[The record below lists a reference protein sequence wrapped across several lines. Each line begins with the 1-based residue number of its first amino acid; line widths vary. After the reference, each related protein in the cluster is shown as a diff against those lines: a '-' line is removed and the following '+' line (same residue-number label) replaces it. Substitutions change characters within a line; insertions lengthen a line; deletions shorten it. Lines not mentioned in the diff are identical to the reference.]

1 MNLTHTPLIDA
12 SAEYKEAL
20 CVLPGSRGSSIVDF
34 DRTLSHMEGD
44 LKHQAM
50 NWLLDGAFLW
60 QKRDLLDYLVENGVT
75 QQPGFFSDLSGALS
89 LYTRVRTANLAGND
103 KILGF
108 IALLQDYAA
117 TLGDDFKREAVCHL
131 LPRSD
136 RAMAVEEDY
145 REEFEQHLDLFRMV
159 FGNDVFLDPE
169 IGNVL
174 LCHIAETP
182 SYACKYQ
189 EVFTTLITHLGDD
202 FRFND
207 YDVTARLLG
216 DKAYYCSQPFFDKHQ
231 QCVAGLL
238 SNLTR
243 PAMHSASLVKLVS
256 AMGHVAL
263 PILAGDEHLP
273 IGSGV
278 MGKLNAHL
286 LYGEE
291 RGQAGLASH
300 RQIHEAL
307 ARRVLTHPAFAG
319 QASVAP
325 DLREVPANG
334 YAGLTAIVARQ
345 EGVSLTLKPENL
357 ESFSAMIAETQ
368 DFGEEDRRELY
379 AFLKDQMGYEVLR
392 AYRRASKT
400 SPENPIVS
408 MMASL
413 DPEVLVD
420 ACLIQVCYEQIL
432 KQASKTPPNSTEAPL
447 LEAAR
452 NAARSG
458 MRNDSANPHAK
469 FYKAARCLV
478 EQMDDARILAHLPKN
493 KRFAQQMV
501 MHNLVKDRQ
510 YIALL
515 TPRQQEDM
523 LSKDLGL

>member
-1 MNLTHTPLIDA
+1 MNLNHTPLIDA

-20 CVLPGSRGSSIVDF
+20 CVLPGSRGSSLTDF
-34 DRTLSHMEGD
+34 DRTLSQMEGD

-75 QQPGFFSDLSGALS
+75 QQPGFFSDLSGALT
-89 LYTRVRTANLAGND
+89 LYTRVRTANLAHND

-117 TLGDDFKREAVCHL
+117 TLGDEFKREAVCHL

-136 RAMAVEEDY
+136 RAMVVEEDY

-159 FGNDVFLDPE
+159 FGKDVFRDPE
-169 IGNVL
+169 IGNML
-174 LCHIAETP
+174 LCHIAEKP
-182 SYACKYQ
+182 SHACKYGQ
-189 EVFTTLITHLGDD
+189 VFTTLIKHIGDD

-207 YDVTARLLG
+207 YDVTARLLE
-216 DKAYYCSQPFFDKHQ
+216 DKAYCSQPFFDAHQ

-238 SNLTR
+238 SQLKR

-256 AMGHVAL
+256 AMGHVVL
-263 PILAGDEHLP
+263 PILAGDERLP

-278 MGKLNAHL
+278 MSNLNAYL
-286 LYGEE
+286 LYGKE

-307 ARRVLTHPAFAG
+307 ARRVLSHPAFAS
-319 QASVAP
+319 QVSIAP
-325 DLREVPANG
+325 DLRSVPANP
-334 YAGLTAIVARQ
+334 YAGLTTIVARQ
-345 EGVSLTLKPENL
+345 EGVSLTLRPAEL
-357 ESFSAMIAETQ
+357 ESFSEMIAETR
-368 DFGEEDRRELY
+368 DFTAEDRRELH
-379 AFLKDQMGYEVLR
+379 AFLKEQVGYEVLSAYER
-392 AYRRASKT
+392 ARKT
-400 SPENPIVS
+400 SPENPIVC

-413 DPEVLVD
+413 DPEMLVD

-432 KQASKTPPNSTEAPL
+432 KHGSKTPPSAADAPL

-452 NAARSG
+452 SAT
-458 MRNDSANPHAK
+458 RNNSANPHAK
-469 FYKAARCLV
+469 FYKATRCLV
-478 EQMDDARILAHLPKN
+478 EQMDDARIMAHLPKN

-501 MHNLVKDRQ
+501 MSNLVKDRQ